1 MQYDVYLSV
10 TVAPRP
16 DDQGAMPPGQLSFS
30 RSFRLEGERF
40 SDIGV
45 RVDALCDAVDSA
57 LRPEGEGM

>member
-1 MQYDVYLSV
+1 MIYDVYLSV
-10 TVAPRP
+10 SVTPRP
-16 DDQGAMPPGQLSFS
+16 DEKGYAPPGQLSFS

-45 RVDALCDAVDSA
+45 RVDALCDAVDTV